1 MVVYFLSTICSSS
14 CTGCNRSRFT
24 RMSFNVSNNF
34 ICTFS
39 NCFFPVCGSLFKF
52 VCSLLSRLFKIFKT
66 IRCYFLCSISCKSRS
81 GRSLSFIFCSINFSY
96 SNWKI
101 FISICKFFN
110 IDRELSLFPSIR
122 YIFRKN
128 IRTAF
133 RTFIIKMMNRINS
146 IFRRNLPAK
155 IVALGVAVVLWVVV
169 MSDQNPAIEG
179 SFTVP
184 VAVVNSPEGYKV
196 TKSEDTVK
204 IKVRGARSL
213 FVSATADDFR
223 AYVDLSGAEAGK
235 QSYKVQTALPQGFEL
250 VEVQPETVEFNLD
263 KIIQKQ
269 VRADVIVTG
278 NSAPGTTVAKVTQ
291 ASSIVTIEGPQSAV
305 ESVTRVVGYV
315 GLSGNST
322 DFDLQVPLTALN
334 ADGRE
339 VHDVKVVPSV
349 TEVTVQ
355 LARGLTKKIVTIH
368 PVLDGSLPDDL
379 MLSEVRTDPIKLEIA
394 GESKVLA
401 PLSSVDTEK
410 IDLSKVTG
418 SEKLT
423 VRLDLPNGVTVT
435 NPEISVNIVVK
446 KKEK

>member
-1 MVVYFLSTICSSS
+1 
-14 CTGCNRSRFT
+14 
-24 RMSFNVSNNF
+24 
-34 ICTFS
+34 
-39 NCFFPVCGSLFKF
+39 
-52 VCSLLSRLFKIFKT
+52 
-66 IRCYFLCSISCKSRS
+66 
-81 GRSLSFIFCSINFSY
+81 
-96 SNWKI
+96 
-101 FISICKFFN
+101 
-110 IDRELSLFPSIR
+110 
-122 YIFRKN
+122 
-128 IRTAF
+128 
-133 RTFIIKMMNRINS
+133 MMNRINS

-213 FVSATADDFR
+213 FVFATADDFR
-223 AYVDLSGAEAGK
+223 AYVDLGGAEAGK

-379 MLSEVRTDPIKLEIA
+379 TLSEVRTDPIKLEIA

-423 VRLDLPNGVTVT
+423 VRLNLPNGVTVT

>member
-1 MVVYFLSTICSSS
+1 
-14 CTGCNRSRFT
+14 
-24 RMSFNVSNNF
+24 
-34 ICTFS
+34 
-39 NCFFPVCGSLFKF
+39 
-52 VCSLLSRLFKIFKT
+52 
-66 IRCYFLCSISCKSRS
+66 
-81 GRSLSFIFCSINFSY
+81 
-96 SNWKI
+96 
-101 FISICKFFN
+101 
-110 IDRELSLFPSIR
+110 
-122 YIFRKN
+122 
-128 IRTAF
+128 
-133 RTFIIKMMNRINS
+133 MMNRINS

-223 AYVDLSGAEAGK
+223 AYVDLGGAEAGK

-250 VEVQPETVEFNLD
+250 VEVEPETVEFNLD

-379 MLSEVRTDPIKLEIA
+379 TLSEVRTDPIKLEIA

-423 VRLDLPNGVTVT
+423 VRLNLPNGVTVT

>member
-1 MVVYFLSTICSSS
+1 
-14 CTGCNRSRFT
+14 
-24 RMSFNVSNNF
+24 
-34 ICTFS
+34 
-39 NCFFPVCGSLFKF
+39 
-52 VCSLLSRLFKIFKT
+52 
-66 IRCYFLCSISCKSRS
+66 
-81 GRSLSFIFCSINFSY
+81 
-96 SNWKI
+96 
-101 FISICKFFN
+101 
-110 IDRELSLFPSIR
+110 
-122 YIFRKN
+122 
-128 IRTAF
+128 
-133 RTFIIKMMNRINS
+133 MMNRINS

-223 AYVDLSGAEAGK
+223 AYVDLGGAEAGK

-379 MLSEVRTDPIKLEIA
+379 TLSEVRTDPIKLEIA

-410 IDLSKVTG
+410 IDLSKVTE

-423 VRLDLPNGVTVT
+423 VRLDLPSGVTVT
-435 NPEISVNIVVK
+435 NPEISVSIVVK

>member
-1 MVVYFLSTICSSS
+1 
-14 CTGCNRSRFT
+14 
-24 RMSFNVSNNF
+24 
-34 ICTFS
+34 
-39 NCFFPVCGSLFKF
+39 
-52 VCSLLSRLFKIFKT
+52 
-66 IRCYFLCSISCKSRS
+66 
-81 GRSLSFIFCSINFSY
+81 
-96 SNWKI
+96 
-101 FISICKFFN
+101 
-110 IDRELSLFPSIR
+110 
-122 YIFRKN
+122 
-128 IRTAF
+128 
-133 RTFIIKMMNRINS
+133 MMNRINS

-223 AYVDLSGAEAGK
+223 AYVDLGGAEAGK

-379 MLSEVRTDPIKLEIA
+379 TLSEVRTDPIKLEIA

>member
-1 MVVYFLSTICSSS
+1 
-14 CTGCNRSRFT
+14 
-24 RMSFNVSNNF
+24 
-34 ICTFS
+34 
-39 NCFFPVCGSLFKF
+39 
-52 VCSLLSRLFKIFKT
+52 
-66 IRCYFLCSISCKSRS
+66 
-81 GRSLSFIFCSINFSY
+81 
-96 SNWKI
+96 
-101 FISICKFFN
+101 
-110 IDRELSLFPSIR
+110 
-122 YIFRKN
+122 
-128 IRTAF
+128 
-133 RTFIIKMMNRINS
+133 MMNRINS

-155 IVALGVAVVLWVVV
+155 IVALGVAVVLWIVV

-223 AYVDLSGAEAGK
+223 AYVDLGGAEAGK

-379 MLSEVRTDPIKLEIA
+379 TLSEVRTDPIKLEIA

-410 IDLSKVTG
+410 IDLSKLTG

-423 VRLDLPNGVTVT
+423 VRLNLPNGVTVT

>member
-1 MVVYFLSTICSSS
+1 
-14 CTGCNRSRFT
+14 
-24 RMSFNVSNNF
+24 
-34 ICTFS
+34 
-39 NCFFPVCGSLFKF
+39 
-52 VCSLLSRLFKIFKT
+52 
-66 IRCYFLCSISCKSRS
+66 
-81 GRSLSFIFCSINFSY
+81 
-96 SNWKI
+96 
-101 FISICKFFN
+101 
-110 IDRELSLFPSIR
+110 
-122 YIFRKN
+122 
-128 IRTAF
+128 
-133 RTFIIKMMNRINS
+133 MMNRINS

-223 AYVDLSGAEAGK
+223 AYVDLGGAEAGK

-339 VHDVKVVPSV
+339 VHDVKVVPSA

-368 PVLDGSLPDDL
+368 PVLDGSLPDNL
-379 MLSEVRTDPIKLEIA
+379 TLSEVRTDPIKLEIA

-423 VRLDLPNGVTVT
+423 VRLNLPNGVTVT